1 MIGEVLP
8 PPEAWETRRCG
19 STEAPGATTVYLG
32 DPSGHGSPVQTLLV
46 GLAAFLM
53 LNLVLGLVTL
63 ARGPAP
69 ADRMLGVALM
79 GTTGVALLLA
89 LAHALARPAFE
100 DVALM
105 LALLA
110 ALVTAAFH
118 VRVDRLGGAP

>member
-1 MIGEVLP
+1 M
-8 PPEAWETRRCG
+8 
-19 STEAPGATTVYLG
+19 
-32 DPSGHGSPVQTLLV
+32 QTLLA

-79 GTTGVALLLA
+79 GTTGVALLLSLARA
-89 LAHALARPAFE
+89 LGRPAFE

-110 ALVTAAFH
+110 ALVTSAFH
-118 VRVDRLGGAP
+118 VRVGRLGRTP